1 MTITLNSVGIPE
13 GQVGPWRVERWV
25 MTETDA
31 WASSLRAAL
40 NPQRPYR
47 AVPVGTYTKLT
58 HNGSTIMSDTPD
70 ELRDFQMAVLNA
82 KGHILING
90 LGLGCVVISCLR
102 RPEVETATVIEIDP
116 NVIALIGP
124 HIIDDRL
131 TIINGDAFQYKPPKG
146 QRYQMVWHDIWDTI
160 CSDNLPQM
168 HQLHRKYG
176 RRTDWQG
183 SWSRELCEWQ
193 RDKL

>member
-131 TIINGDAFQYKPPKG
+131 TIINGDAFQYKPPTG